1 MGFKYVFVLEV
12 AENLDDFVEL
22 LHDFLFV
29 GLRYL
34 GLKLLVQERY
44 ECFRRLLVLLVDD
57 VLKRKLDR
65 QINLTVTRHSL
76 SVNTKDSLPQRDELI
91 DELFHFELFVV
102 HKPASLVEDVLRQ
115 LLA

>member
-1 MGFKYVFVLEV
+1 LLEEALGEPLRVVGLKYVFVLKI

-22 LHDFLFV
+22 FYDFLFA

-57 VLKRKLDR
+57 VLKRELHR
-65 QINLTVTRHSL
+65 QVNLTVTRHRL
-76 SVNTKDSLPQRDELI
+76 RVNPKNSLPQRD
-91 DELFHFELFVV
+91 
-102 HKPASLVEDVLRQ
+102 
-115 LLA
+115 

>member
-1 MGFKYVFVLEV
+1 MGFKYVLVLKV

-22 LHDFLFV
+22 LNDFLFV

-57 VLKRKLDR
+57 ILKRELDR
-65 QINLTVTRHSL
+65 QVNLAVTGHSL
-76 SVNTKDSLPQRDELI
+76 RVNPKDSLPQGD
-91 DELFHFELFVV
+91 
-102 HKPASLVEDVLRQ
+102 
-115 LLA
+115 